1 MKRIVLVI
9 VLLTVAFTSSL
20 LAQNAKPEE
29 VGLSSERLKRIHD
42 LIERRIETR
51 DITGAVTLVARRG
64 RVAHLEAQGLMDIET
79 NKPMTKDAIFR
90 IASMTKP
97 VIGVAI
103 LMMIEEGKVRLNDPV
118 SRFIPE
124 FKELK
129 VAVAQSNP
137 GQAGAGARGAAPAP
151 RFYTVPAEREITIK
165 DLLTHTSGLVS
176 GTISTAEAAKVARK
190 PGETLADY
198 LPRLGKVPLEFQ
210 PGSRWTYSPGAGFD
224 TLGRIVEI
232 ASGQNLDQ
240 FLRQRIFEPLGMKDT
255 FFNVSE
261 PQRSRAVTMYQRS
274 ANGLQKSPNQPAAA
288 TTYYSGGG
296 GLSSTADDYHRFA
309 QMLVNGGQL
318 NGKRLLSP
326 RTVELMGSPYA
337 PDTLPGRARGEAWGL
352 SVRVITD
359 AVARNTFLSNG
370 SFGWQ
375 GAFGTHFWVDPKEK
389 LVGLLM
395 VQTSNQEMIRDFE
408 SAVLQSIVE

>member
-1 MKRIVLVI
+1 MKRIVLSIVFVI
-9 VLLTVAFTSSL
+9 CAYTSV
-20 LAQNAKPEE
+20 LAQTAKPEQ
-29 VGLSSERLKRIHD
+29 VGLSSERLKRVHD
-42 LIERRIETR
+42 LMERRIAAR
-51 DITGAVTLVARRG
+51 DISGAVTLVARNG
-64 RVAHLEAQGLMDIET
+64 QIAYLDAQGVMDIET

-97 VIGVAI
+97 IVGTAI
-103 LMMIEEGKVRLNDPV
+103 LMMMEEGKVRLTDPV

-129 VAVAQSNP
+129 VAVAQPAP
-137 GQAGAGARGAAPAP
+137 GQAGARGAAP
-151 RFYTVPAEREITIK
+151 RFYAVPAEREITIK

-176 GTISTAEAAKVARK
+176 GSISTAEAGKIQRK

-198 LPRLGKVPLEFQ
+198 IPRLGQVPLEFQ
-210 PGSRWTYSPGAGFD
+210 PGSRWSYSPGAGFD

-232 ASGQNLDQ
+232 VSGQSLDQ
-240 FLRQRIFEPLGMKDT
+240 FLKQRIFDPLGMKDT
-255 FFNVSE
+255 FFNISE
-261 PQRSRAVTMYQRS
+261 PQKSRVVTMYQKTAKGLEKS
-274 ANGLQKSPNQPAAA
+274 ANQPAPP
-288 TTYYSGGG
+288 TTYFSGSG
-296 GLSSTADDYHRFA
+296 GLSSTADDYVKFA

-326 RTVELMGSPYA
+326 RSVELMGSPFA

-359 AVARNTFLSNG
+359 AVARGTYLSNG

-389 LVGLLM
+389 LVGLLL

-408 SAVLQSIVE
+408 NAVLQSVVE

>member
-1 MKRIVLVI
+1 MKRIILLVVFALCGSI
-9 VLLTVAFTSSL
+9 GA
-20 LAQNAKPEE
+20 LAQTAKPEQ
-29 VGLSSERLKRIHD
+29 VGLSSERLKRVHD
-42 LIERRIETR
+42 LMERRIEAR
-51 DITGAVTLVARRG
+51 DISGAVTLVARNG
-64 RVAHLEAQGLMDIET
+64 QVAYLDAQGLMDIET

-97 VIGVAI
+97 IVGVAI
-103 LMMIEEGKVRLNDPV
+103 LMMMEEGKVRLSDPV

-129 VAVAQSNP
+129 VAVTQPSP
-137 GQAGAGARGAAPAP
+137 GQAGGRGAAP

-176 GTISTAEAAKVARK
+176 GPISTAEATKIQRT
-190 PGETLADY
+190 PGETLANY
-198 LPRLGKVPLEFQ
+198 IPRLGQVPLEFQ

-232 ASGQNLDQ
+232 ASGQSLDQ
-240 FLRQRIFEPLGMKDT
+240 FLKQRIFEPLGMKDT
-255 FFNVSE
+255 FFNISE
-261 PQRSRAVTMYQRS
+261 PQKSRVVTMYQKTAKGLEKS
-274 ANGLQKSPNQPAAA
+274 ANQPAPP
-288 TTYYSGGG
+288 TTYFSGSG
-296 GLSSTADDYHRFA
+296 GLSSTADDYVKFA

-326 RTVELMGSPYA
+326 RSVELMGSPFA

-359 AVARNTFLSNG
+359 AVARGTYLSNG

-408 SAVLQSIVE
+408 NAVLQSVVE

>member
-1 MKRIVLVI
+1 MKRVVFAPVLVMF
-9 VLLTVAFTSSL
+9 VFATSL
-20 LAQNAKPEE
+20 LAQTAKPEE

-51 DITGAVTLVARRG
+51 DIAGAVTLVARKG
-64 RVAHLEAQGLMDIET
+64 KVAHLDAQGLMDIET
-79 NKPMTKDAIFR
+79 NKPMTKDSIFH

-103 LMMIEEGKVRLNDPV
+103 LMMVEEGKVRLTDPV

-124 FKELK
+124 FKEMK
-129 VAVAQSNP
+129 VAVPQPTP
-137 GQAGAGARGAAPAP
+137 GQATGRGAPPP

-165 DLLTHTSGLVS
+165 DLLSHVSGLAS
-176 GTISTAEAAKVARK
+176 GTISNAEAAKVQK
-190 PGETLADY
+190 KQGETLADSI
-198 LPRLGKVPLEFQ
+198 PRLAQTPLEFQ
-210 PGSRWTYSPGAGFD
+210 PGSRWAYSSSAGFD

-232 ASGQNLDQ
+232 VSGQNLDQ
-240 FLRQRIFEPLGMKDT
+240 FLKQRIFDPLGMKDT
-255 FFNVSE
+255 AFNISDSQKPRV
-261 PQRSRAVTMYQRS
+261 ATMYQKT
-274 ANGLQKSPNQPAAA
+274 AGTLQKSADQRMAN
-288 TTYYSGGG
+288 TTYYSGSG
-296 GLSSTADDYHRFA
+296 GLSSTADDYVKFA

-326 RTVELMGSPYA
+326 RTVELMGSPFA
-337 PDTLPGRARGEAWGL
+337 SDTLPGRNRGEAWGL

-359 AVARNTFLSNG
+359 AVARNTYLSNG

-395 VQTSNQEMIRDFE
+395 VQTSNQQMIRDFE
-408 SAVLQSIVE
+408 DAVMQSIVE

>member
-1 MKRIVLVI
+1 MKRIVLSV
-9 VLLTVAFTSSL
+9 VLAAFFAKTLPAQTV
-20 LAQNAKPEE
+20 KPEQ
-29 VGLSSERLKRIHD
+29 VGLSSERLKRVHD

-51 DITGAVTLVARRG
+51 DISGAVTLVARKG
-64 RVAHLEAQGLMDIET
+64 QTAYLDAQGLMDVET

-97 VIGVAI
+97 VVGVAI
-103 LMMIEEGKVRLNDPV
+103 LMMMEEGKVRLTDPV

-129 VAVAQSNP
+129 VAVAQPGP
-137 GQAGAGARGAAPAP
+137 GQAAGTRGAPP

-176 GTISTAEAAKVARK
+176 GTISTAEAGKIQRK
-190 PGETLADY
+190 PGDTLADY
-198 LPRLGKVPLEFQ
+198 IPRLSQVPLEFQ

-232 ASGQNLDQ
+232 VSGQSLDQ
-240 FLRQRIFEPLGMKDT
+240 FVKQRIFEPLGMKDT
-255 FFNVSE
+255 FFNIGE
-261 PQRSRAVTMYQRS
+261 PQKSRVVTMYQKVG
-274 ANGLQKSPNQPAAA
+274 ATLQKSPNQPATP
-288 TTYYSGGG
+288 TTYYSGSG
-296 GLSSTADDYHRFA
+296 GLSSTADDYVKFA

-326 RTVELMGSPYA
+326 RSVELMGSPFA

-352 SVRVITD
+352 SVRVIVD
-359 AVARNTFLSNG
+359 AVARGTYLSNG

-389 LVGLLM
+389 LVGILM

-408 SAVLQSIVE
+408 NAVLQSVVE

>member
-1 MKRIVLVI
+1 MKRIVAVVLFALVFES
-9 VLLTVAFTSSL
+9 TL
-20 LAQNAKPEE
+20 LAQTAKPEQ
-29 VGLSSERLKRIHD
+29 VGLSLERLKRIHE
-42 LIERRIETR
+42 LIDRRIESR
-51 DITGAVTLVARRG
+51 DISGAVTLVARRG
-64 RVAHLEAQGLMDIET
+64 QVAHLEAQGLMDIET

-97 VIGVAI
+97 VVGVAV
-103 LMMIEEGKVRLNDPV
+103 LMMVEEGKIRLTDPV

-124 FKELK
+124 FKDLK
-129 VAVAQSNP
+129 VAVPQGNP
-137 GQAGAGARGAAPAP
+137 GQGGGRGAAPP
-151 RFYTVPAEREITIK
+151 RFYTVPVEREITIR

-176 GTISTAEAAKVARK
+176 GTISTAEAAKIQRK
-190 PGETLADY
+190 PGDTLADY
-198 LPRLGKVPLEFQ
+198 VPHLSQVPLEFQ
-210 PGSRWTYSPGAGFD
+210 PGSRWSYSPGAGFD

-232 ASGQNLDQ
+232 VSGQKLDQ
-240 FLRQRIFEPLGMKDT
+240 FLKQRIFDPLGMKDT
-255 FFNVSE
+255 AFNISE
-261 PQRSRAVTMYQRS
+261 AQKPRIATMYQKT
-274 ANGLQKSPNQPAAA
+274 ADGLQKSPNQPAPP
-288 TTYYSGGG
+288 TTYFSGGG
-296 GLSSTADDYHRFA
+296 GLSSTADDYSKFA
-309 QMLVNGGQL
+309 QMLVNGGQF

-337 PDTLPGRARGEAWGL
+337 SDTLPGRARGEAWGL

-359 AVARNTFLSNG
+359 AVARNISLSNG

-408 SAVLQSIVE
+408 TAVMQSIVE

>member
-1 MKRIVLVI
+1 MKRIILLIALVTI
-9 VLLTVAFTSSL
+9 LSATGL
-20 LAQNAKPEE
+20 LAQTAKPEE

-51 DITGAVTLVARRG
+51 DISGAVTLVARRG
-64 RVAHLEAQGLMDIET
+64 RVAHFEAQGLMDLET
-79 NKPMTKDAIFR
+79 NKAMTKDTIFR

-97 VIGVAI
+97 VIGVAV
-103 LMMIEEGKVRLNDPV
+103 LMMIEEGKVRLSDPV
-118 SRFIPE
+118 SKFIPE
-124 FKELK
+124 FKQLK
-129 VAVAQSNP
+129 VAVVQPGP
-137 GQAGAGARGAAPAP
+137 GQAGGRGAGPAPA
-151 RFYTVPAEREITIK
+151 FYTVPAEREITIK

-176 GTISTAEAAKVARK
+176 GTISTAEAAKTPRK

-198 LPRLGKVPLEFQ
+198 IPRLGQVPLEFQ

-224 TLGRIVEI
+224 TLGRVVEI
-232 ASGQNLDQ
+232 VSGQNLDQ
-240 FLRQRIFEPLGMKDT
+240 FLLHRLFEPLGMKDT
-255 FFNVSE
+255 FFNIGE
-261 PQRSRAVTMYQRS
+261 PQRSRAATMYQKT
-274 ANGLQKSPNQPAAA
+274 ANGLQKSPNQPAANTA
-288 TTYYSGGG
+288 YFSGGG
-296 GLSSTADDYHRFA
+296 GLSSTADDYARFA
-309 QMLVNGGQL
+309 QMLVSGGQL

-375 GAFGTHFWVDPKEK
+375 GAFGTHFWVDQKEK

>member
-1 MKRIVLVI
+1 MKRS
-9 VLLTVAFTSSL
+9 VLLMVLAIITAAPSL
-20 LAQNAKPEE
+20 LAQTAKPEE

-51 DITGAVTLVARRG
+51 DISGAVTLVARRG
-64 RVAHLEAQGLMDIET
+64 RVAHLEAQGLMDLET
-79 NKPMTKDAIFR
+79 NKPMAKDAIFR

-97 VIGVAI
+97 VVGVAV
-103 LMMIEEGKVRLNDPV
+103 LMMIEEGKIRLSDPV
-118 SRFIPE
+118 SKFIPQ
-124 FKELK
+124 FKDLK
-129 VAVAQSNP
+129 VAVPQ
-137 GQAGAGARGAAPAP
+137 GGQQAGTRGAAPP

-176 GTISTAEAAKVARK
+176 GTISTAEAAKIARN
-190 PGETLADY
+190 PGDTLADY
-198 LPRLGKVPLEFQ
+198 IPRLGQVPLEFQ

-224 TLGRIVEI
+224 TLGRVVEI
-232 ASGQNLDQ
+232 VSGQSLDQ
-240 FLRQRIFEPLGMKDT
+240 FLRQRIFDPLAMKDT
-255 FFNVSE
+255 SFNVSDA
-261 PQRSRAVTMYQRS
+261 QRPRTATMYQKNAQGLEKA
-274 ANGLQKSPNQPAAA
+274 ANQRLTA
-288 TTYYSGGG
+288 TTYFSGGG
-296 GLSSTADDYHRFA
+296 GLSSTADDYGRFA

-318 NGKRLLSP
+318 NGKRLLAP

-359 AVARNTFLSNG
+359 AVARNTYLSNG

-408 SAVLQSIVE
+408 NAVLQSIVD

>member
-1 MKRIVLVI
+1 MKRIVLLI
-9 VLLTVAFTSSL
+9 ALVATMSTSL
-20 LAQNAKPEE
+20 PAQTAKPEE

-42 LIERRIETR
+42 LIERRIEAR
-51 DITGAVTLVARRG
+51 DISGAVTLVARKG
-64 RVAHLEAQGLMDIET
+64 RIAHLEAQGLMDIES
-79 NKPMTKDAIFR
+79 NKPMAKDAIFR

-103 LMMIEEGKVRLNDPV
+103 LMMVEEGKVRVTDPV

-129 VAVAQSNP
+129 VAVAQPN
-137 GQAGAGARGAAPAP
+137 QGAPGARGAAPAP

-176 GTISTAEAAKVARK
+176 GTISTAEATKIQRK

-198 LPRLGKVPLEFQ
+198 IPRLNQVPLEFQ

-232 ASGQNLDQ
+232 VSGQNLDQ

-255 FFNVSE
+255 FFNISE
-261 PQRSRAVTMYQRS
+261 PQRSRTVTMYQRT
-274 ANGLQKSPNQPAAA
+274 ANGLQKSSNQPGAS

-296 GLSSTADDYHRFA
+296 GLSSTADDYARFG

-359 AVARNTFLSNG
+359 AAARNVFLSNG

-408 SAVLQSIVE
+408 TAVLQSIVD